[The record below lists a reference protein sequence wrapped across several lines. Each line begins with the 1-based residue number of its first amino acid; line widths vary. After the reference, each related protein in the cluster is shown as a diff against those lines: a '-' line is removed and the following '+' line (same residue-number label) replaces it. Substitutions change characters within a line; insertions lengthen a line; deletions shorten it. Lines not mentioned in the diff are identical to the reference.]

1 MKRHILILAGLL
13 TLCCGTIHA
22 QARKG
27 LKINEVMVSN
37 DSNAIDEYGRRSAW
51 IELYNSNFASME
63 ISSVFLTNDTTNHKL
78 YPVPLG
84 DVRTRVPKRGS
95 VVFWADGRPTDG
107 TFHTSFTLD
116 PNKENVIAI
125 YDADGNTLID
135 CVTVP
140 VLQPGQSYARI
151 TDGVGARPGT
161 DEVEADFWSVR
172 SGTATEGDYIT
183 PGSPNKIKGTNP
195 KIEQFQDKDPDGFA
209 MTITAMGIVFTA
221 LLLLSICFWTVSRF
235 NAARASRKK
244 LEAHGIETADAVT
257 SDTDTGE
264 VIAAIA
270 MALRDHTE
278 AHDRESA
285 ILTINSVRKAYSP
298 WSSHIYTLR
307 HMPDHRGHR

>member
-116 PNKENVIAI
+116 PNK
-125 YDADGNTLID
+125 
-135 CVTVP
+135 
-140 VLQPGQSYARI
+140 
-151 TDGVGARPGT
+151 
-161 DEVEADFWSVR
+161 
-172 SGTATEGDYIT
+172 
-183 PGSPNKIKGTNP
+183 
-195 KIEQFQDKDPDGFA
+195 
-209 MTITAMGIVFTA
+209 
-221 LLLLSICFWTVSRF
+221 
-235 NAARASRKK
+235 
-244 LEAHGIETADAVT
+244 
-257 SDTDTGE
+257 
-264 VIAAIA
+264 
-270 MALRDHTE
+270 
-278 AHDRESA
+278 
-285 ILTINSVRKAYSP
+285 
-298 WSSHIYTLR
+298 
-307 HMPDHRGHR
+307 